1 MRLAFSTLACP
12 EWKWEQALDAAQSLG
27 YQGIEWRMIDG
38 ALVSAALPR
47 DTCRQIRS
55 RMKESELETCAL
67 DSSIQLALPPGE
79 ERARMVAEAHG
90 MLELA
95 DVLGTRMLRVFIGQ
109 YPPDT
114 AEETALQW
122 VAEGLGEFL
131 PHARQLGV
139 VVALEVHS
147 FEGRGKNVN
156 GTSDS
161 SLCRRVVAAVGSKGI
176 GILWDV
182 GNPYDEGEA
191 FEETWAN
198 VKDSLL
204 YLHIKDAKRLPD
216 GHWQYV
222 LNGEGQIPLAPI
234 VKLLKRKGYE
244 GWLSY
249 EWEKKWHPELE
260 GPDIALPHYIA
271 HMGALVGP
279 SGGRA
284 RR

>member
-12 EWKWEQALDAAQSLG
+12 EWTWQQAVDAAQSLG

-38 ALVSAALPR
+38 SLVSAAVPQ
-47 DTCRQIRS
+47 DTCRQIGS
-55 RMKESELETCAL
+55 RMKERNLESCAL

-79 ERARMVAEAHG
+79 ERSRMIAEAHR

-95 DVLGTRMLRVFIGQ
+95 DVLGTRMLRVFTGK
-109 YPPDT
+109 YPSGT

-122 VAEGLGEFL
+122 VAEGLGELL
-131 PHARQLGV
+131 PHARRLGV

-156 GTSDS
+156 GSSDS
-161 SLCRRVVAAVGSKGI
+161 SLCRRVVAAAGSKGI

-182 GNPYDEGEA
+182 GNPYEEGETL
-191 FEETWAN
+191 EQTWAN
-198 VKDSLL
+198 VKGSLL
-204 YLHIKDAKRLPD
+204 YLHVKDAKRLPD

-222 LNGEGQIPLAPI
+222 LNGEGQIPLAQI
-234 VKLLKRKGYE
+234 VDLLKNNGFD

-249 EWEKKWHPELE
+249 EWEKKWHPELA

-271 HMGALVGP
+271 CMGTLLGP
-279 SGGRA
+279 SAGSA
-284 RR
+284 R